1 MTLLLFPCRTVHS
14 IEHFSNQVNLQHS
27 QEERVIADNVAME
40 IFTLKENSNTPVVRG
55 FGTNSNK
62 LTNQT
67 VFRVTS
73 IADVDLSNTEV
84 AIILS
89 DEVLSIAKKLEG
101 WELELFLDSLIC

>member
-1 MTLLLFPCRTVHS
+1 MD
-14 IEHFSNQVNLQHS
+14 LQDN

-40 IFTLKENSNTPVVRG
+40 IFKLKENSSTPVVRG

-67 VFRVTS
+67 VFGVTS
-73 IADVDLSNTEV
+73 MADVDLSNTEV
-84 AIILS
+84 AIILP

-101 WELELFLDSLIC
+101 WELELFLDMLIY